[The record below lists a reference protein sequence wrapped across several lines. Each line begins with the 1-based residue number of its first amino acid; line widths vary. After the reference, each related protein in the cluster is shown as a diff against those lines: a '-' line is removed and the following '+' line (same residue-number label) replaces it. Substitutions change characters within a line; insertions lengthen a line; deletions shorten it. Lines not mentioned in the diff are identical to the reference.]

1 MLGNASWVVRVDRRM
16 PLRRAEHDS
25 VRPRHFDCGLRIF
38 LGYPR
43 REFQIV
49 ELDGGMNNMFPIDQL
64 RAAGPNRKQR
74 KSCRDAE
81 CVDHQCIAYSEHSLI
96 PIKDR
101 GLGV

>member
-25 VRPRHFDCGLRIF
+25 VRARHFVRGLRIA

-49 ELDGGMNNMFPIDQL
+49 ELENGMSNMFPIDHL
-64 RAAGPNRKQR
+64 PATGPNSQKTR
-74 KSCRDAE
+74 
-81 CVDHQCIAYSEHSLI
+81 
-96 PIKDR
+96 
-101 GLGV
+101 